1 MKRSAQNLAR
11 KVSLEK
17 MNVRVPVRVPVY
29 VYRAP
34 SGEPSYVRVPLCMR
48 SLVRSLRR
56 APLRKEPV
64 SCWERSEA

>member
-1 MKRSAQNLAR
+1 MKRSAQDLAR

-17 MNVRVPVRVPVY
+17 MNVRVPVRVPVC
-29 VYRAP
+29 VHRAP
-34 SGEPSYVRVPLCMR
+34 SGEPSYVRVPLCM
-48 SLVRSLRR
+48 RSLRR